1 MLCSERRERPCN
13 YKRIDPIW
21 VSLAGPTG
29 SGGGVRRRRGSGRP
43 HARADAGT
51 AAPRRSARQSYRT
64 EYQCRPVV
72 VKVGM
77 FVCAFGNKMALKH

>member
-21 VSLAGPTG
+21 VSLGGPTG

-43 HARADAGT
+43 HAAPTPAR
-51 AAPRRSARQSYRT
+51 PRRAINTAELPYR
-64 EYQCRPVV
+64 YQCRPVV

>member
-21 VSLAGPTG
+21 VSLGGPTG

-51 AAPRRSARQSYRT
+51 AAPRRSARQNYRT
-64 EYQCRPVV
+64 VQSISVDQSLS
-72 VKVGM
+72 KL
-77 FVCAFGNKMALKH
+77 VCSCARSGIKWH